1 MNMYMLVS
9 ACICVYLLESASICL
24 YLYVCAC
31 ICFSVLHKTQKGKGG
46 TGQDL
51 VPSNVRSKRES
62 TGSKTA
68 WKNLGLEHTSTQWYV
83 VVCPTEPTV
92 ALTLW
97 QVWGYICHC
106 ERYIHIQTIHTYT
119 YSYIQ
124 IHAYTCNTSI
134 YRPIHACAN
143 HGREGSLGGCGRRSM
158 SQEVI

>member
-1 MNMYMLVS
+1 MLIL
-9 ACICVYLLESASICL
+9 ACINV
-24 YLYVCAC
+24 YVCVLTCMCMYPYVYAC
-31 ICFSVLHKTQKGKGG
+31 ISFSVLHKTQKGKGG

-68 WKNLGLEHTSTQWYV
+68 CKNLGLEHTSTQWYV

-97 QVWGYICHC
+97 QVCGYIYHC
-106 ERYIHIQTIHTYT
+106 QRYIHIQTIHTYT
-119 YSYIQ
+119 YIYIQ
-124 IHAYTCNTSI
+124 IYAYTCI
-134 YRPIHACAN
+134 YRHIHACAN